1 MNSDVLTNV
10 LLQVP
15 ALAVV
20 VYLVIHFFNYLK
32 SSRDD
37 EREFITRLAKDQSDI
52 IDRNTQA
59 LVENN
64 QMANETRE
72 TLAEMR
78 VVLEQRITRM
88 PVDSKEIDDH
98 DPIA

>member
-1 MNSDVLTNV
+1 MNPDVLTNV

-32 SSRDD
+32 SSRED
-37 EREFITRLAKDQSDI
+37 ERDYISRLTKDQSDI

-59 LVENN
+59 LLENR
-64 QMANETRE
+64 QMADETRK

-78 VVLEQRITRM
+78 VVLEQRIARM
-88 PVDSKEIDDH
+88 PVASERIDD
-98 DPIA
+98 DDSIV

>member
-37 EREFITRLAKDQSDI
+37 ERAFIARLAKDQSDI

-59 LVENN
+59 LVENH

-72 TLAEMR
+72 ALAEMR

-88 PVDSKEIDDH
+88 PVASKEIDDN